1 MQGRPF
7 AIAGKL
13 PQRIAAVLGI
23 SDRNLCLFSHSF
35 GGGGS
40 VSFLW
45 CSFFLLFFFTICSN
59 RLKARCMLNCLM
71 SKLCDVDLPLGVGM

>member
-13 PQRIAAVLGI
+13 AQRIAVVLGI

-35 GGGGS
+35 GGGGT

-45 CSFFLLFFFTICSN
+45 YSFFLFFFTICSN

-71 SKLCDVDLPLGVGM
+71 SKLCDVELPLGVGM